1 VIEKIR
7 AAREAGASGV
17 VLFSH
22 ESFGAADLDRLRA
35 AAFPAPGA
43 AAPAA
48 GEPGGRAHR

>member
-1 VIEKIR
+1 
-7 AAREAGASGV
+7 

-35 AAFPAPGA
+35 DAFPAAA